1 MKEQQTEM
9 PYLKPSDGFVI
20 VCCEV
25 FLRLPLNHVDMAA
38 VEDRIGDGQLTLSYV
53 AIHIS

>member
-1 MKEQQTEM
+1 MLC
-9 PYLKPSDGFVI
+9 LKPSDRFVV
-20 VCCEV
+20 VCCQV
-25 FLRLPLNHVDMAA
+25 FLRLPPNHVDVAA

>member
-25 FLRLPLNHVDMAA
+25 FLHRPLNHVDMAA
-38 VEDRIGDGQLTLSYV
+38 VEDRIGDGQLALSYV
-53 AIHIS
+53 AIRIS